1 VVVAGSARALIPVA
15 GVPMVVRAVRA
26 LVACGLVDHVTVLA
40 GGAHRSEVERVCVAE
55 PVSVR
60 AGSPLALHGVGAHIG
75 QRVVSSR
82 SDGLVTAGIGDVVLL
97 HDACRP
103 LAPAALAAAVV
114 DAVRD
119 GHDMAVPVLP
129 LSDTVKQVD
138 DQSLVT
144 GTPDRSGLRVLQTP
158 FAARSALLPTDIG
171 DDPLGVV
178 RRHTAA
184 GAAVHTVAGHPAAF
198 AVHSAWDLELA
209 ELVAEGTISL

>member
-1 VVVAGSARALIPVA
+1 
-15 GVPMVVRAVRA
+15 MVVRAVRTLLA
-26 LVACGLVDHVTVLA
+26 VGPVDHVIVLA
-40 GGAHRSEVERVCVAE
+40 GGAHRSEIERVCVAE

-60 AGSPLALHGVGAHIG
+60 AGSRLALHGVGAHGG
-75 QRVVSSR
+75 QRAVGSR
-82 SDGLVTAGIGDVVLL
+82 GDGPVTSGGGDVVLL

-103 LAPAALAAAVV
+103 LAPVALAAAVV
-114 DAVRD
+114 DAVRR

-129 LSDTVKQVD
+129 LSDTVKRVD
-138 DQSLVT
+138 GHGVVT
-144 GTPDRSGLRVLQTP
+144 GTPDRTGLRVLQTP

-184 GAAVHTVAGHPAAF
+184 GAAVHTVQGHPAAF
-198 AVHSAWDLELA
+198 TVRSAWDLELA